1 MRHSWFNL
9 FALLLIALLATAC
22 RSVTPASVT
31 NPAVT
36 APPPVGVSTSIPAA
50 TSTPITPAPPTPTPI
65 PPTDTPMP
73 PMTPTDTPAPPTGVP
88 TLVPAG
94 TSTPVTPA
102 SVYATQ
108 EAASQATIVAR
119 ATASPFPTAG
129 PATAQT
135 GQPSIATTQRDGLSF
150 QVRLP
155 KDTYLA
161 GEGGQAEVTL
171 RNDGPETVFV
181 GGKGEHLGQ
190 LVLLDEQGHEPA
202 PWPWPPM
209 ILPGFPYLR
218 ELAPGQT
225 LTETLNFQVPPAEQ
239 AAGHSYVLW
248 AETRFSRPHPGYLE
262 GPDNL
267 WLHLETG
274 PVPLQVTLPN
284 LTQQL
289 VAELEADRDG
299 WRLRVTDATG
309 QVPSGPLWGFREV
322 VSSNMAAAGPLRDS
336 ADGTWSRA
344 WGDRMSQSDSQISM
358 RAWVAAPGY
367 VTVAVT
373 QTVPGTGDVRPLF
386 SGWEP
391 PTRQTFDSLETA
403 QATLDFPL
411 YRPGWLPAGAVLDNV
426 QVETRASEGRRW
438 MNVSQMYRLPDDTW
452 LELIQVVTTEHLASA
467 GWGQARYAPEARL
480 VTVGQT
486 AGYAI
491 QCFGWWVLDWK
502 CDDVGLELRAP
513 VQALSLENLLAIA
526 TGVKSPEGTCPP
538 APTATPWISTPPPP
552 PTPTETS
559 HHEQHPKN
567 GDIMVCWFGK
577 RAATLCTPNVR
588 DGIIAML
595 WGRAAEDEEWIL

>member
-22 RSVTPASVT
+22 VPPTPV
-31 NPAVT
+31 
-36 APPPVGVSTSIPAA
+36 PVAGPAA
-50 TSTPITPAPPTPTPI
+50 TSSVPPTEAPTAI
-65 PPTDTPMP
+65 P
-73 PMTPTDTPAPPTGVP
+73 AV
-88 TLVPAG
+88 
-94 TSTPVTPA
+94 TSTPVTPPPA
-102 SVYATQ
+102 YTTQ

-129 PATAQT
+129 PATIQT
-135 GQPSIATTQRDGLSF
+135 DQQVSATTRRDGLSF
-150 QVRLP
+150 QVRLA

-161 GEGGQAEVTL
+161 GEGGQAEITL

-181 GGKGEHLGQ
+181 TGGGPHLSWP
-190 LVLLDEQGHEPA
+190 VLLDERGHEPG

-209 ILPGFPYLR
+209 ILPGFPYPR

-225 LTETLNFQVPPAEQ
+225 LTETLTFQVPPAEQ
-239 AAGHSYVLW
+239 AAGHTYALW
-248 AETRFSRPHPGYLE
+248 IETRFSRPHPGHLE

-274 PVPLQVTLPN
+274 PIPLQVTPPDPS
-284 LTQQL
+284 QRL

-299 WRLRVTDATG
+299 WRLQVTDTDG
-309 QVPSGPLWGFREV
+309 RVPPGPLWGFQEV
-322 VSSNMAAAGPLRDS
+322 VSYGTASIGSLQDS
-336 ADGTWSRA
+336 TDGTWSGA
-344 WGDRMSQSDSQISM
+344 WGDRMSQNDSQIST

-367 VTVAVT
+367 VTAAIT
-373 QTVPGTGDVRPLF
+373 QTVPGTGDARRLF
-386 SGWEP
+386 SAWEP
-391 PTRQTFDSLETA
+391 PTRQTFASLETA
-403 QATLDFPL
+403 QAALDVPL
-411 YRPGWLPAGAVLDNV
+411 YRPDPLPDGATLDAV
-426 QVETRASEGRRW
+426 QIEIRTHAERSWIDVYQS
-438 MNVSQMYRLPDDTW
+438 YRLPEDAW
-452 LELIQVVTTEHLASA
+452 LELTQMVTTERYASA

-491 QCFGWWVLDWK
+491 QRFDWWVLDWK

-567 GDIMVCWFGK
+567 GGIMVSWLGK

-588 DGIIAML
+588 NSIIAML
-595 WGRAAEDEEWIL
+595 WGRVAEDEEWIL

>member
-22 RSVTPASVT
+22 VPPTPV
-31 NPAVT
+31 
-36 APPPVGVSTSIPAA
+36 PVAGPAA
-50 TSTPITPAPPTPTPI
+50 TSSVPPTEAPTAI
-65 PPTDTPMP
+65 P
-73 PMTPTDTPAPPTGVP
+73 AV
-88 TLVPAG
+88 
-94 TSTPVTPA
+94 TSTPVTPPPA
-102 SVYATQ
+102 YATQ
-108 EAASQATIVAR
+108 EAALQATIVAR

-129 PATAQT
+129 PATVQT
-135 GQPSIATTQRDGLSF
+135 GQPASASTQRDGLSF

-155 KDTYLA
+155 KNTYLA
-161 GEGGQAEVTL
+161 GEGGQAKVSL
-171 RNDGPETVFV
+171 RNDGQETVFV
-181 GGKGEHLGQ
+181 GGEGEHLGQ

-218 ELAPGQT
+218 ELAPGRMV
-225 LTETLNFQVPPAEQ
+225 TETLTFQVPPVEQ
-239 AAGHSYVLW
+239 ATGHSYVLW
-248 AETRFSRPHPGYLE
+248 AETRFSCPHPGHLE

-274 PVPLQVTLPN
+274 PIPLRVTLPN
-284 LTQQL
+284 PTQRL

-299 WRLRVTDATG
+299 WRLRVTDVTG
-309 QVPSGPLWGFREV
+309 QVPPGPLWGFREV
-322 VSSNMAAAGPLRDS
+322 VSSNTASAGPLQDTT
-336 ADGTWSRA
+336 DGTWSGA
-344 WGDRMSQSDSQISM
+344 WDDYMRQDDGQICL
-358 RAWVAAPGY
+358 RVWVAAPGY
-367 VTVAVT
+367 VTAAIT
-373 QTVPGTGDVRPLF
+373 QTVPGEGDARRLF
-386 SGWEP
+386 GAWES
-391 PTRQTFDSLETA
+391 PTRQTFASLETA
-403 QATLDFPL
+403 QAALDFPL
-411 YRPGWLPAGAVLDNV
+411 YRPDQLPAGAALDVV
-426 QVETRASEGRRW
+426 QVEIRTHAERSW
-438 MNVSQMYRLPDDTW
+438 IDVYQSYRLPEDAW
-452 LELIQVVTTEHLASA
+452 LELTQMVTTGRYASA

-491 QCFGWWVLDWK
+491 QRFDWWVLDWK

-538 APTATPWISTPPPP
+538 APTATPGLSSPPPP

-567 GDIMVCWFGK
+567 GDIMVCWLGK
-577 RAATLCTPNVR
+577 REATLCTSNGR

-595 WGRAAEDEEWIL
+595 WGRAAEDEEWI